1 MYSDKPE
8 KDPKQLMQ
16 LAKNGDTEAFGQL
29 YELYFKPVYRYIYLR
44 TKSKEEA
51 EDLSQVVF
59 IKIFK
64 SIGGF
69 QEQNKQPLA
78 YFFTIARNTVID
90 HWRKKKDILTDKPPE
105 TLSAESFENPQRLID
120 QKSTAQA
127 VYQAI
132 ENLTEEQQE
141 VIILKF
147 INDLSTTEIAKILD
161 KKEDAVRQTQCRALK
176 ILKQYFKEYGI

>member
-90 HWRKKKDILTDKPPE
+90 HWRKKKDILIPSIFDGDLIMWQS
-105 TLSAESFENPQRLID
+105 LSD
-120 QKSTAQA
+120 
-127 VYQAI
+127 I
-132 ENLTEEQQE
+132 EE
-141 VIILKF
+141 
-147 INDLSTTEIAKILD
+147 KI
-161 KKEDAVRQTQCRALK
+161 
-176 ILKQYFKEYGI
+176 